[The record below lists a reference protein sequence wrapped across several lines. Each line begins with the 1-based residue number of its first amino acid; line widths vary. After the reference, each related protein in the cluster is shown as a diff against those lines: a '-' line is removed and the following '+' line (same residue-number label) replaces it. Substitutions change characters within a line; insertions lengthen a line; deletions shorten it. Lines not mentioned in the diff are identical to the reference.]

1 MAKRFRTAKKGIWI
15 LGVLLLFFGIF
26 LGIAGRQL
34 NGSSQ
39 AANYEIIDD
48 EGNPVTGTYELRRA
62 TATFGLSDYAAGD
75 KCEWTSANED
85 ILTVEPATANQRRV
99 SVSEYG

>member
-1 MAKRFRTAKKGIWI
+1 MAKRFRTTKKGIWI

-26 LGIAGRQL
+26 LGIAGRQI

-48 EGNPVTGTYELRRA
+48 EGNPVTGTY
-62 TATFGLSDYAAGD
+62 
-75 KCEWTSANED
+75 
-85 ILTVEPATANQRRV
+85 
-99 SVSEYG
+99 